1 MLHNFSHRVRSF
13 WTLHRGTHVG
23 YIEAAHAS
31 GFIFKND
38 GIDFR
43 QTSSNIAHGELV
55 HLSTEQMDTK
65 KPTADIMAIKYI
77 RPRQSVI
84 IEAQTD
90 LLGLPWKGP
99 IWFPQYVLSISRHQD
114 EVLTVHTKLE

>member
-1 MLHNFSHRVRSF
+1 MLHNFSHRARSF

-23 YIEAAHAS
+23 YIEAIHAC

-55 HLSTEQMDTK
+55 DLSIEKMNTK
-65 KPTADIMAIKYI
+65 KPTADTVAIQYI

-99 IWFPQYVLSISRHQD
+99 VLFPKYVLSISRHQD
-114 EVLTVHTKLE
+114 EVLTVHTKLD